1 MPEGNPVSRML
12 VKRTTV
18 VVDGS
23 EELRWKIRTLGPTEA
38 AELQVGLAM
47 LQTAADPDAENGN
60 GNGTTYTQPGATV
73 SFVSHMEAVA
83 CAVVREASTGK
94 RWYPIRLVRTME
106 EQDPESDPPRVFV
119 GAINAEDISTIA
131 VASTQHY
138 TAAKV
143 AARPFR
149 DGRDAVAGSG
159 LDGEAV
165 RADAGTGSR
174 DTG

>member
-23 EELRWKIRTLGPTEA
+23 EDLRWKIRTLGPTEA

-47 LQTAADPDAENGN
+47 LQTAADPGAENGN
-60 GNGTTYTQPGATV
+60 GNGHTGPGSTV

-149 DGRDAVAGSG
+149 NGRDAASGGG
-159 LDGEAV
+159 LDGEEV
-165 RADAGTGSR
+165 RSDAGAGSR
-174 DTG
+174 GSG

>member
-12 VKRTTV
+12 VKRTV
-18 VVDGS
+18 VVVEGVED
-23 EELRWKIRTLGPTEA
+23 LRWKIRTLGPTEA

-106 EQDPESDPPRVFV
+106 EQDAEADPPRVFV

-131 VASTQHY
+131 LASTQHY
-138 TAAKV
+138 RAAKE

-149 DGRDAVAGSG
+149 TGRDAAEGSG
-159 LDGEAV
+159 LDGETL
-165 RADAGTGSR
+165 RSDTGTGSR
-174 DTG
+174 GSG